1 MHHDRW
7 LIAASL
13 LLFSGCSRGPA
24 PPARPSVSPKGAAS
38 AAMLLYDVN
47 HDGSLDISEI
57 MKSPTLRTAA
67 THIDAD
73 KNGTITATEI
83 ADYIRSWRRS
93 NTILMA
99 ASPRFLFKG
108 APLVGATVTLEPA
121 PFLGPDYPNASAVTD
136 STGKARF
143 VGSDRKYPGVYVGLY
158 QVRVSKMEDG
168 KELIPARYNSATEL
182 ALEVTQPSWA
192 DATFAGFFLEAE

>member
-7 LIAASL
+7 LVAMSL
-13 LLFSGCSRGPA
+13 MFLSGCSRSPA
-24 PPARPSVSPKGAAS
+24 PPARPNVSPKGAAS
-38 AAMLLYDVN
+38 AAISLYDAN
-47 HDGSLDISEI
+47 HDGVLDMTEI
-57 MKSPTLRTAA
+57 MKSPALQTAA
-67 THIDAD
+67 AHIDAD
-73 KNGTITATEI
+73 KNGTITAAEI
-83 ADYIRSWRRS
+83 ADYIRSWRLS

-108 APLVGATVTLEPA
+108 APLVGATVTLDPA
-121 PFLGPDYPNASAVTD
+121 PFLGPNYPNATAVTD

-158 QVRVSKMEDG
+158 QVRVSKMKDG

-182 ALEVTQPSWA
+182 ALEITQSTWA
-192 DATFAGFFLEAE
+192 DAIFGGFALDAE